1 MMGPKV
7 DLEFGLS
14 LGLGSIKMKINKI
27 KMISGKARHDKYE
40 KDK

>member
-7 DLEFGLS
+7 DLEFGPW
-14 LGLGSIKMKINKI
+14 LGLGSIKMKITKI
-27 KMISGKARHDKYE
+27 KLISGKARHDKYE